1 MLGLPATCRTISAVI
16 SSPLSG
22 VSAVTAAGV
31 LWAFAASWRRY
42 LNTVS
47 AARPVHILLSLLFLE
62 LSGYCVNAVQLHV
75 PAADVLVR
83 HGVDGDGFR

>member
-1 MLGLPATCRTISAVI
+1 MDEVRENARRAAVI

-31 LWAFAASWRRY
+31 LWAFAASWTRY

-47 AARPVHILLSLLFLE
+47 AADPE
-62 LSGYCVNAVQLHV
+62 
-75 PAADVLVR
+75 
-83 HGVDGDGFR
+83 